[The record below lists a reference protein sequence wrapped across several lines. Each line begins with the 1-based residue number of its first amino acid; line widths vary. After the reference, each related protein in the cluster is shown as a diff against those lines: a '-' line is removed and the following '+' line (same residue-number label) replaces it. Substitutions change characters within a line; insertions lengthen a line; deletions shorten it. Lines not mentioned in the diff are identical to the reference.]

1 MRQLHALILGT
12 ALSVPSLALA
22 ATPADMGQRP
32 VAAHSVNQQAVSSK
46 QATQKDA
53 ATSDQKA
60 VAKTDRARYAQKEA
74 QSGEAQNYR
83 GGDTLVIG
91 ASAATAILA
100 VILLIVLI

>member
-1 MRQLHALILGT
+1 MRHLHALIIGT

-32 VAAHSVNQQAVSSK
+32 VVAQA
-46 QATQKDA
+46 ATQQTVASTQHAVTSNAKS
-53 ATSDQKA
+53 ATSSDH
-60 VAKTDRARYAQKEA
+60 ARYAQKEA

-91 ASAATAILA
+91 AGAATAILA
-100 VILLIVLI
+100 VILLIVLL

>member
-1 MRQLHALILGT
+1 MRHLHALIIGT

-22 ATPADMGQRP
+22 ATPADVGHRP
-32 VAAHSVNQQAVSSK
+32 VAAHA
-46 QATQKDA
+46 ATQQTVTA
-53 ATSDQKA
+53 STQKA
-60 VAKTDRARYAQKEA
+60 DTTDRARYAQKEA

-91 ASAATAILA
+91 AGAATAILA

>member
-1 MRQLHALILGT
+1 MRHLHALILGT

-22 ATPADMGQRP
+22 ATPADIGQRP
-32 VAAHSVNQQAVSSK
+32 VVAQAATQQTVASK
-46 QATQKDA
+46 QASQQAA
-53 ATSDQKA
+53 ATNPKSA
-60 VAKTDRARYAQKEA
+60 TTTDRARYAQKEA